1 MSLSLTSGVNLK
13 HLTSSGLRVSL
24 ELDRLVGHDEVFEV
38 AESRK
43 VARRERSE
51 RRRREE
57 RDRSG
62 SGQGDG
68 RGERIGTA
76 DEERLTAQRKRVG
89 ERSEN

>member
-1 MSLSLTSGVNLK
+1 MTLSLTSGMDLN

-62 SGQGDG
+62 SGEGDG

-76 DEERLTAQRKRVG
+76 DEERLTDGTEEEG